1 MFSRADFTTNPD
13 RYGPWNGL
21 CKAVIMDGTILP
33 KPARVNMSMQLM
45 KRSLTA
51 LFGVLAATIV
61 ANASQSGVPPAAA
74 PAQQAGSAAAAQADE
89 RNTAT
94 FTRVCSTCHDAA
106 RILSNR
112 RTKDQWSEVIDK
124 MVERGAQGTDD
135 DFAEIMDYL
144 VGHYGR
150 INVNR
155 GTAKDLATVLK
166 VSDKDAE
173 AIVAFRTANGPFT
186 DFDGLAKVPGIDM
199 DTLKQNRDAVAF

>member
-1 MFSRADFTTNPD
+1 MNRSFT
-13 RYGPWNGL
+13 
-21 CKAVIMDGTILP
+21 AVSGVL
-33 KPARVNMSMQLM
+33 A
-45 KRSLTA
+45 
-51 LFGVLAATIV
+51 GVLAATIV
-61 ANASQSGVPPAAA
+61 ANASQSSVPSASA
-74 PAQQAGSAAAAQADE
+74 PAPQPDSAAAAQADE
-89 RNTAT
+89 RNAAT
-94 FTRVCSTCHDAA
+94 FTRLCSTCHDAG
-106 RILSNR
+106 RILSSR
-112 RTKDQWSEVIDK
+112 RTKDQWSEIIDK

-135 DFAEIMDYL
+135 EYAEVMDYL

-199 DTLKQNRDAVAF
+199 DTLKQNRDAISF

>member
-1 MFSRADFTTNPD
+1 MP
-13 RYGPWNGL
+13 PWNGP
-21 CKAVIMDGTILP
+21 CKAVIMRGNDTAE
-33 KPARVNMSMQLM
+33 PARVNMGMQLM

-51 LFGVLAATIV
+51 LSGVLAGMLAATIV
-61 ANASQSGVPPAAA
+61 ANASQSSVPPAAA
-74 PAQQAGSAAAAQADE
+74 PAQPPGSAAAAQDDE

-155 GTAKDLATVLK
+155 GTAKDLVTVLK

-199 DTLKQNRDAVAF
+199 DTLKQNRDAISF